1 MAANGDL
8 TEDEVRGFFTSLSN
22 WGKWGPTDQLGT
34 LNYITPDK
42 RRRAGAEVR
51 DGQSVSLSLPL
62 ATRPAPDNPTP
73 VTHLM
78 VQTGARGES
87 GGLVDAP
94 YSADYFAIS
103 PHGLANTHLDALCHV
118 FNQGKMYNGYPASD
132 VTSQGARNGAIDA
145 LKDGIVTR
153 GVLID
158 APRVLGRE
166 WLEPGEA
173 ISPADI
179 EAAEKSGNFRVEEGD
194 ILFVRTGRHVRQK
207 ARGPWNSFKDGLAGL
222 GAACLPWLHERKVA
236 LLGCDGVS
244 DVIPSGF
251 PKVTMPIHT
260 VAIVTMGIHLI
271 DNCNLDDVAAACAA
285 RSRWT
290 FLCAIAPLVLIR
302 GTASPVNPLAVF

>member
-1 MAANGDL
+1 MAANTDL
-8 TEDEVRGFFTSLSN
+8 TEDQVRGFFTSLSN
-22 WGKWGPTDQLGT
+22 WGKWGATDQLGA
-34 LNYITPDK
+34 LNYITPEK

-62 ATRPAPDNPTP
+62 ATRPTPDNPTP

-78 VQTGARGES
+78 IQTGARGES
-87 GGLVDAP
+87 GGLVDAL

-145 LKDGIVTR
+145 LKDGIVSR

-158 APRVLGRE
+158 APRMRGRE

-173 ISPADI
+173 IAPADL
-179 EAAEKSGNFRVEEGD
+179 EAAERAGNFRVEEGD

-207 ARGPWNSFKDGLAGL
+207 AQGPWNSFKEGLAGL
-222 GAACLPWLHERKVA
+222 GAACLPWLHERKIAV
-236 LLGCDGVS
+236 LGCDGVS
-244 DVIPSGF
+244 DVLPSGF
-251 PKVTMPIHT
+251 AKVTMPIHT
-260 VAIVTMGIHLI
+260 VTIVTMGIHLI

-302 GTASPVNPLAVF
+302 GTASPVNPLAIF

>member
-1 MAANGDL
+1 MAANTDM
-8 TEDEVRGFFTSLSN
+8 TEEQVRGFFTSLSN

-34 LNYITPDK
+34 LNYITAEK
-42 RRRAGAEVR
+42 RLHAGAEVR
-51 DGQSVSLSLPL
+51 DGYSVTLSLPL

-103 PHGLANTHLDALCHV
+103 PHGLANTHIDALCHV

-145 LKDGIVTR
+145 LKDGIVSR

-173 ISPADI
+173 ISPADL
-179 EAAEKSGNFRVEEGD
+179 EAAEKSGNFRVEEGVQQ
-194 ILFVRTGRHVRQK
+194 ILKTCKEFNVPCATIASPDTIEQRIEQ
-207 ARGPWNSFKDGLAGL
+207 
-222 GAACLPWLHERKVA
+222 
-236 LLGCDGVS
+236 
-244 DVIPSGF
+244 GF
-251 PKVTMPIHT
+251 RIIVTMPAR
-260 VAIVTMGIHLI
+260 VDRA
-271 DNCNLDDVAAACAA
+271 LDIGK
-285 RSRWT
+285 RHIGR
-290 FLCAIAPLVLIR
+290 
-302 GTASPVNPLAVF
+302 

>member
-1 MAANGDL
+1 MPSNKEM
-8 TEDEVRGFFTSLSN
+8 TEEQVRGFFTTLSH
-22 WGKWGPTDQLGT
+22 WGKWGPNDQLGA
-34 LNYITPDK
+34 LNYISAEK
-42 RRRAGAEVR
+42 RRRAASEVR
-51 DGQSVSLSLPL
+51 DGYSVSMSLPL

-78 VQTGARGES
+78 IQTGARGES

-132 VTSQGARNGAIDA
+132 VTTQGARNGAIDA
-145 LKDGIVTR
+145 LKDGIVSR

-158 APRVLGRE
+158 VPRIKGRD
-166 WLEPGEA
+166 WLEPGEEIA
-173 ISPADI
+173 PEDL
-179 EAAEKSGNFRVEEGD
+179 EAAEKAGAFRVEEGD
-194 ILFVRTGRHVRQK
+194 ILFVRTGRHARQK
-207 ARGPWNSFKDGLAGL
+207 AQGPWNSFKEGLAGL

-260 VAIVTMGIHLI
+260 VTIVTMGIHLI
-271 DNCNLDDVAAACAA
+271 DNCQLDSVAEACAA

-290 FLCAIAPLVLIR
+290 FLCTIAPLVLVR
-302 GTASPVNPLAVF
+302 GTASPVNPLAIF

>member
-1 MAANGDL
+1 MAANTDL
-8 TEDEVRGFFTSLSN
+8 TEEHVRGFFTALSN
-22 WGKWGPTDQLGT
+22 WGKWGPTDQLGA
-34 LNYITPDK
+34 LNYITPEK

-51 DGQSVSLSLPL
+51 DGHSVSLSLPL

-78 VQTGARGES
+78 IQTGARGES

-118 FNQGKMYNGYPASD
+118 FSQGKMYNGYPASD

-145 LKDGIVTR
+145 LKDGIVSR
-153 GVLID
+153 SVLID

-173 ISPADI
+173 IYPADL

-207 ARGPWNSFKDGLAGL
+207 AQGPWNSFKEGLAGL

-244 DVIPSGF
+244 DVLPSGF
-251 PKVTMPIHT
+251 PKITMPIHT

-271 DNCNLDDVAAACAA
+271 DNCNLDDVAAECAA

-290 FLCAIAPLVLIR
+290 FLCTIAPLVLIR
-302 GTASPVNPLAVF
+302 GTASPVNPLAIF